1 MSARRRNTR
10 RKPPARRKTRSKARR
25 RGTAPSAATALR
37 VAGVAAAGLALGYLI
52 AVFVLF
58 PAPGPPRDVREIPD
72 LRQRTALAAE
82 RVIEEAG
89 LVMGALRTIR
99 HPSID
104 SNAVV
109 GQSPL
114 PSQLARAGD
123 TVDLVLSLGPER
135 RRVPEV
141 RRLRGDRAADLI
153 AATGFGVVVDSVAS
167 AVARGRVIGIEPEEG
182 TPLTLPGQVRLTVS
196 LGPPTVRM
204 PFLLG
209 MMEEEAR
216 DTLSVLGLEV
226 IGVREVFRFGRDQG
240 RVVSQD
246 PAEDT
251 ELERGAEV
259 LLEVG
264 RRGGIPQEH

>member
-1 MSARRRNTR
+1 VSARRRQTR
-10 RKPPARRKTRSKARR
+10 RKTPKRRKTRSKARR
-25 RGTAPSAATALR
+25 RSSAPSGVALLR
-37 VAGVAAAGLALGYLI
+37 FAGVAAAGLALGYLI
-52 AVFVLF
+52 AVFLLF

-72 LRQRTALAAE
+72 LRERTVLAAE

-89 LVMGALRTIR
+89 LVTGRVRTIR

-104 SNAVV
+104 SNAVI

-123 TVDLVLSLGPER
+123 TVDLVVSLGPER

-141 RRLRGDRAADLI
+141 RRLRGDRAADLLV
-153 AATGFGVVVDSVAS
+153 ATGFGVVVDSVDS
-167 AVARGRVIGIEPEEG
+167 PIARGRVIDIEPAEG
-182 TPLTLPGQVRLTVS
+182 TPLTLPGEVRLTVS

-204 PFLLG
+204 PMILG
-209 MMEEEAR
+209 MLEEEAR
-216 DTLSVLGLEV
+216 DTLAVLGLEV
-226 IGVREVFRFGRDQG
+226 VSVREVFRFGRDQG